1 MSRADRVDK
10 LLHWY
15 PPLWRAKYGPG
26 MAALLQDT
34 YGQGK
39 IPARAQIALIKTGV
53 AERARETGLL
63 GDTASPLERQRAGSL
78 LVLCGWAGFM
88 LAGALFAKFTDNWG
102 ASTSNGDRT
111 LVRAMYAT
119 VQWGGAAGAL
129 LVLLAALIV
138 LPSFIRL
145 VRSGVWSSLRRPVVQ
160 ALCAGTLFVASTAG
174 LVLWA
179 HHLSYRDRNGALV
192 PYEIFMACWS
202 IAVGVCVAVGTSAAV
217 SITQHLDLSRRK
229 VQSLSTM
236 AMVLT
241 LSMAAILAAMI
252 TWWRIEAS
260 HAPAFMRNGIGNG
273 FIVTSS
279 TFPPALVVA
288 SILMLIGLAAAIA
301 GTLRVA
307 QARRADAGTHSL
319 GGLIS

>member
-1 MSRADRVDK
+1 MSRADRVAK
-10 LLHWY
+10 LLGWY

-26 MAALLQDT
+26 LAALLEDT
-34 YGQGK
+34 YGKGK
-39 IPARAQIALIKTGV
+39 IPAKAQISLIKTGV

-129 LVLLAALIV
+129 LVLTAALIV
-138 LPSFIRL
+138 LPSLIRL
-145 VRSGVWSSLRRPVVQ
+145 IRSGDWTSLRRPVVQ
-160 ALCAGTLFVASTAG
+160 ALCTGTVFVASSVG
-174 LVLWA
+174 LILWA

-192 PYEIFMACWS
+192 SYEIVVACWS
-202 IAVGVCVAVGTSAAV
+202 IAVGLCVAVGTSAAV
-217 SITQHLDLSRRK
+217 SITQRLDLSRRK

-236 AMVLT
+236 AMALT

-252 TWWRIEAS
+252 TWWKIEAS
-260 HAPAFMRNGIGNG
+260 HAPAFMRDGIGNG

-279 TFPPALVVA
+279 TFPPALVAA
-288 SILMLIGLAAAIA
+288 SILMMIGLAAAIA
-301 GTLRVA
+301 GALRVA
-307 QARRADAGTHSL
+307 HARRGGAGTHL
-319 GGLIS
+319 GGSIS

>member
-1 MSRADRVDK
+1 MSRADRVAK
-10 LLHWY
+10 LLGWY

-26 MAALLQDT
+26 LAALLEDT
-34 YGQGK
+34 YGKGK
-39 IPARAQIALIKTGV
+39 IPAKAQISLIKTGV

-129 LVLLAALIV
+129 LVLTAALIV
-138 LPSFIRL
+138 LPSLIRL
-145 VRSGVWSSLRRPVVQ
+145 IRSGDWTSLRRPVVQ
-160 ALCAGTLFVASTAG
+160 ALCTGTVFVASSVG
-174 LVLWA
+174 LILWA

-192 PYEIFMACWS
+192 SYEIVVACWS
-202 IAVGVCVAVGTSAAV
+202 IAVGLCVAVGTSAAV
-217 SITQHLDLSRRK
+217 SITQRLDLSRRK

-236 AMVLT
+236 AMALT
-241 LSMAAILAAMI
+241 LSMTAILAAMI
-252 TWWRIEAS
+252 TWWKIEAS
-260 HAPAFMRNGIGNG
+260 HAPAFMRDGIGNG

-279 TFPPALVVA
+279 TFPPALVAA
-288 SILMLIGLAAAIA
+288 SILMMIGLAAAIA
-301 GTLRVA
+301 GALRVA
-307 QARRADAGTHSL
+307 HARRGGAGTHL
-319 GGLIS
+319 GGSIS